1 MKQRVLSACVM
12 ALIPVCAQAQ
22 IDLANLDKDMVGP
35 RMEILVL
42 GSVHLSEYKDFDR
55 TSLDPVLDRLAAF
68 KPAFITIEA
77 INGEQCDLAK
87 RHSAAYGD
95 DYCAST
101 EAAKTAT
108 GREVPAAIV
117 QGNTTLATWPA
128 SPTPAQRRQLA
139 ALFLAAGERASA
151 YVQWLQLPVAE
162 RRAGDGLDG
171 TLVELLRQIETRKN
185 ESYQIAAVLAARLGL
200 QRVYAVDD
208 HTGDNHRIADR
219 KAFSAALQQA
229 WSGYGPTFDAMTE
242 REAAFI
248 ASNDLLSLYRSV
260 NDPAALQVLVE
271 SNVRP
276 TLAAVSPQHY
286 PQIWVQGWEIRNLR
300 MVANI
305 LEVVRD
311 HPGSRVLSIVGASHK
326 PWFDGWLGQV
336 SGGYIVDTQGVL
348 GGEKAPM
355 AAPDAQRQTR

>member
-35 RMEILVL
+35 RTEVLVL
-42 GSVHLSEYKDFDR
+42 GSVHLSEHEAFDPKA
-55 TSLDPVLDRLAAF
+55 LDPLLDRLAAF
-68 KPAFITIEA
+68 KPGYITIEA

-108 GREVPAAIV
+108 GLEVPAAIV
-117 QGNTTLATWPA
+117 QVNTTLATWPA

-151 YVQWLQLPVAE
+151 YVQWLQLPV
-162 RRAGDGLDG
+162 
-171 TLVELLRQIETRKN
+171 
-185 ESYQIAAVLAARLGL
+185 AARLGL

-260 NDPAALQVLVE
+260 NDPAALQVLAE

-336 SGGYIVDTQGVL
+336 SGVDIVDTQEVL
-348 GGEKAPM
+348 KE
-355 AAPDAQRQTR
+355 